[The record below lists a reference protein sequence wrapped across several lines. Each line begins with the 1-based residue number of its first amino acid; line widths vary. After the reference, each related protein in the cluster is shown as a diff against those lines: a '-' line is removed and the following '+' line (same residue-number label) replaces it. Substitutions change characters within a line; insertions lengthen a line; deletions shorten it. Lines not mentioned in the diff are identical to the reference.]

1 MILFATTHEIEFMR
15 IAGTSKPVAL
25 IGIMIALP
33 KAGSRDSGIRWTFYS
48 RLTQRRSWP
57 RHGEI

>member
-25 IGIMIALP
+25 TGIMIALS
-33 KAGSRDSGIRWTFYS
+33 KVGNGGSGMR
-48 RLTQRRSWP
+48 
-57 RHGEI
+57 